1 MNIHEFNVK
10 PIFKPTKTIKWMVPD
25 NIRQYVK
32 KVNITTWEIFSQE
45 DITLK
50 PKEVKFIMLG
60 IGFIMS
66 EGVVLTSLSD
76 SLTKKRISLQNG
88 VYLTDTLNMIIV
100 LTNNSIEN
108 IRIPKLTTLCFVCY
122 KKLWSILKND
132 RDERENIPRIIN
144 HTRTTNRPKCC

>member
-1 MNIHEFNVK
+1 MNIHKFNVK
-10 PIFKPTKTIKWMVPD
+10 PIYNPTKTIKWMVS
-25 NIRQYVK
+25 NETRQYVK
-32 KVNITTWEIFSQE
+32 KVNTTTWEIFSQE

-76 SLTKKRISLQNG
+76 SLIKKRISLQNG

-100 LTNNSIEN
+100 LTNNSTEN
-108 IRIPKLTTLCFVCY
+108 IRIPKLTTLCLVCY
-122 KKLWSILKND
+122 NKL
-132 RDERENIPRIIN
+132 
-144 HTRTTNRPKCC
+144 

>member
-1 MNIHEFNVK
+1 MNIHKFNVK
-10 PIFKPTKTIKWMVPD
+10 PIFKPTKKIKWMVP
-25 NIRQYVK
+25 NETRQYVK

-45 DITLK
+45 DIILK

-100 LTNNSIEN
+100 LTNNSTEN
-108 IRIPKLTTLCFVCY
+108 IRIPKLATLCFVCY
-122 KKLWSILKND
+122 NKL
-132 RDERENIPRIIN
+132 
-144 HTRTTNRPKCC
+144 

>member
-1 MNIHEFNVK
+1 MNIHKFNVK
-10 PIFKPTKTIKWMVPD
+10 PMDTPTKTIKWMIP
-25 NIRQYVK
+25 NETRQYVK
-32 KVNITTWEIFSQE
+32 KVNISTWEIFSQE

-88 VYLTDTLNMIIV
+88 IYLTDTLNMIIV
-100 LTNNSIEN
+100 LTNNSTEN

-122 KKLWSILKND
+122 NKL
-132 RDERENIPRIIN
+132 
-144 HTRTTNRPKCC
+144 

>member
-1 MNIHEFNVK
+1 MNIHKFNVK
-10 PIFKPTKTIKWMVPD
+10 PWISPTKTIKWMIP
-25 NIRQYVK
+25 NETRQYVK
-32 KVNITTWEIFSQE
+32 KVNLYTWEIFSQE

-60 IGFIMS
+60 IGFVMS

-88 VYLTDTLNMIIV
+88 VYLTDTLNMITVI
-100 LTNNSIEN
+100 TNNSTEN

-122 KKLWSILKND
+122 KKL
-132 RDERENIPRIIN
+132 
-144 HTRTTNRPKCC
+144 

>member
-1 MNIHEFNVK
+1 MNIHKFNVK
-10 PIFKPTKTIKWMVPD
+10 PIYNPTKTIKRLIP
-25 NIRQYVK
+25 NENRQYVK
-32 KVNITTWEIFSQE
+32 KVNITTWEIFSHE

-100 LTNNSIEN
+100 LTNNSSDL

-122 KKLWSILKND
+122 NKL
-132 RDERENIPRIIN
+132 
-144 HTRTTNRPKCC
+144 

>member
-1 MNIHEFNVK
+1 MNIHKFNVK
-10 PIFKPTKTIKWMVPD
+10 PIYTPTKTIKWIIP
-25 NIRQYVK
+25 NETRQYVK

-60 IGFIMS
+60 IGFLMS

-88 VYLTDTLNMIIV
+88 VYLTDTLNMITV
-100 LTNNSIEN
+100 LTNNSTEN
-108 IRIPKLTTLCFVCY
+108 IRIPKLSTLCFVCY
-122 KKLWSILKND
+122 KKL
-132 RDERENIPRIIN
+132 
-144 HTRTTNRPKCC
+144 

>member
-1 MNIHEFNVK
+1 MNIHKLNVK
-10 PIFKPTKTIKWMVPD
+10 PIYNPAKTIKWMIP
-25 NIRQYVK
+25 NETRQYVK
-32 KVNITTWEIFSQE
+32 KVNISTWEIFSQE

-88 VYLTDTLNMIIV
+88 VYLTNTLNMIIV
-100 LTNNSIEN
+100 LTNNSTEN
-108 IRIPKLTTLCFVCY
+108 IRIPKLVTLCFVCY
-122 KKLWSILKND
+122 NKL
-132 RDERENIPRIIN
+132 
-144 HTRTTNRPKCC
+144 

>member
-1 MNIHEFNVK
+1 MNIHKFNVK
-10 PIFKPTKTIKWMVPD
+10 PIYNPTKTIKWMIP
-25 NIRQYVK
+25 NETRQYVK
-32 KVNITTWEIFSQE
+32 KVNISTWEIFSQE

-66 EGVVLTSLSD
+66 EGLVLTSLSD

-88 VYLTDTLNMIIV
+88 VYLTDTSNMIIV
-100 LTNNSIEN
+100 LTNNSAEN

-122 KKLWSILKND
+122 NKL
-132 RDERENIPRIIN
+132 
-144 HTRTTNRPKCC
+144 